1 MAELNAELVE
11 HRLRTQQKQI
21 DKLHDELKEFKRET
35 EKDLEE
41 SNEKITKLA
50 TSQGRIEI
58 MFSNLSD
65 KMEEIGLSV
74 KTVAEAAGKDQGWRA
89 LITDIVKVIL
99 LIIGFFTTGKLF
111 F

>member
-11 HRLRTQQKQI
+11 HKLNSQQREIESLKTELRDFK
-21 DKLHDELKEFKRET
+21 KEVED
-35 EKDLEE
+35 DLEE
-41 SNEKITKLA
+41 SNKKITKLA

-58 MFSNLSD
+58 MFSNLSE

-74 KTVAEAAGKDQGWRA
+74 NRVAEAAGKDQGWRA

-99 LIIGFFTTGKLF
+99 LILGFFATGKF
-111 F
+111 FF

>member
-11 HRLRTQQKQI
+11 HKLNSQQREIESLKTELRDFK
-21 DKLHDELKEFKRET
+21 KEVED
-35 EKDLEE
+35 DLEE
-41 SNEKITKLA
+41 SNKKITKLA
-50 TSQGRIEI
+50 TSQGRIEL
-58 MFSNLSD
+58 MFSNLSE

-99 LIIGFFTTGKLF
+99 LILGFFATGKF
-111 F
+111 FF

>member
-11 HRLRTQQKQI
+11 HKLISQQREI
-21 DKLHDELKEFKRET
+21 DSLKTEIREFKKEV
-35 EKDLEE
+35 EEDLEE
-41 SNEKITKLA
+41 SNKKITRLA

-58 MFSNLSD
+58 MFANLSD

-89 LITDIVKVIL
+89 LITDIVKVVL